1 MELAKS
7 HHFVVSLTVLRP
19 ISSSHE
25 LSCFNKK
32 ANSKRIWSCRVY
44 ISKLDI
50 NTQPAQSKKIAQQSH
65 LITFFQPTATCC
77 YHQMCRLS
85 CFKMAANKTQ
95 KLQNLNCKIDCDVYC
110 CSFEVMC
117 DFQLPIIPT
126 GSPFCRKFG
135 TSHDFLPISHHF
147 SQLQVQ
153 ESHIFSILPFGGW
166 QVWVIV
172 MNFSENDKMD
182 TYTYL
187 VFLIGDYSVKV

>member
-1 MELAKS
+1 MSYHALTKS
-7 HHFVVSLTVLRP
+7 PTPKEF
-19 ISSSHE
+19 
-25 LSCFNKK
+25 
-32 ANSKRIWSCRVY
+32 WSCRVY

-65 LITFFQPTATCC
+65 LITFFQPTATCS

-85 CFKMAANKTQ
+85 CFKMATNKTQ

-153 ESHIFSILPFGGW
+153 ESHIFSILSFGGW

-187 VFLIGDYSVKV
+187 VF